1 MKRAYLRPELT
12 TSRFG
17 LLISI
22 AVMVFIASA
31 LSACGGSRDKDVVL
45 ATTTSTFDTGLLE
58 VLIPA
63 FEKESGY
70 NVKPIAVGTGK
81 ALAMGE
87 RGEADVLLVHAPAA
101 EAELIDSG
109 TALSRV
115 PVMHNFFVLVGPP
128 DDPAGA
134 LVASSVVE
142 ALASIASTGA
152 DFMSRG
158 DDSGTHKMELSLWE
172 LAGVSPGSGWYQET
186 GQGMGATLQI
196 ASQKAAYTLSDR
208 ATHLALSHVLE
219 LDVLSGSDE
228 ALLNTY
234 SVLELNGHRFS
245 DLNAEGGKAFPEFLP
260 CVTAFSTQDAHL
272 QRGC

>member
-115 PVMHNFFVLVGPP
+115 PVMHNFFVRVGPP

-186 GQGMGATLQI
+186 G
-196 ASQKAAYTLSDR
+196 YTLSDR